1 MSQNSKNTRAEN
13 LTDELIEKIV
23 RILDGWSE
31 KLTWNKLIDEIE
43 FRTKN
48 KYTRQ
53 ALAKHQRIKDAYNL
67 TKNRVSDVVKELP
80 NMSSE
85 VVALIQKVKR
95 LEAENDRLNFENETL
110 LAQFARWA
118 YNAHSKGV
126 TKEMLDKHLTPVDR
140 GRTKQ

>member
-1 MSQNSKNTRAEN
+1 MNQNLKHTRSEN

-23 RILDGWSE
+23 KILDGWSG

-53 ALAKHQRIKDAYNL
+53 TLAKHQRIKDTYNL
-67 TKNRVSDVVKELP
+67 TKNRVSTYIKELP
-80 NMSSE
+80 NMSAE
-85 VVALIQKVKR
+85 VAALIQKIKR
-95 LEAENDRLNFENETL
+95 LEAENDRLNFENEIL

-126 TKEMLDKHLTPVDR
+126 TKEMLDKPLTPVDR
-140 GRTKQ
+140 GTTKL

>member
-1 MSQNSKNTRAEN
+1 MKQNLKHSRSEN
-13 LTDELIEKIV
+13 LTDELIEAIV
-23 RILDGWSE
+23 KILDGWSD

-48 KYTRQ
+48 RYTRQ
-53 ALAKHQRIKDAYNL
+53 TLAKHQRIKDAYDL
-67 TKNRVSDVVKELP
+67 TKKRVSTTSTEP
-80 NMSSE
+80 SNMSAE

-95 LEAENDRLNFENETL
+95 LEAENDRLHFENEAL

-126 TKEMLDKHLTPVDR
+126 TKEMLDKPLTPVDR
-140 GRTKQ
+140 GKTKV

>member
-1 MSQNSKNTRAEN
+1 MSQNSKHARSEN

-23 RILDGWSE
+23 KVLDGWSG

-48 KYTRQ
+48 RYTRQ
-53 ALAKHQRIKDAYNL
+53 TLAKHQRIKDAYNL
-67 TKNRVSDVVKELP
+67 TKDRVSDGVKELP

-85 VVALIQKVKR
+85 VAALIQKVKR
-95 LEAENDRLNFENETL
+95 IEAENERLNFENERL

-126 TKEMLDKHLTPVDR
+126 TKEMLDKPLTPVDR
-140 GRTKQ
+140 GKTKV

>member
-1 MSQNSKNTRAEN
+1 MSPNSKNTRSEN

-23 RILDGWSE
+23 NILDGWSS

-48 KYTRQ
+48 RYTRQ
-53 ALAKHQRIKDAYNL
+53 TLAKHQRIKDAYDL
-67 TKNRVSDVVKELP
+67 TKERVSTDTEEHS
-80 NMSSE
+80 NMSAE
-85 VVALIQKVKR
+85 VAALIQRVKR
-95 LEAENDRLNFENETL
+95 LEAENDRLHFENEAL

-126 TKEMLDKHLTPVDR
+126 TKEMLDKPLTPIDR
-140 GRTKQ
+140 GTTKV

>member
-1 MSQNSKNTRAEN
+1 MSQNSKHTRSEN

-23 RILDGWSE
+23 KILDGWSG
-31 KLTWNKLIDEIE
+31 KLTWDKLIDEIE

-53 ALAKHQRIKDAYNL
+53 TLGKHQRIKDAYNL
-67 TKNRVSDVVKELP
+67 TKDRVSTTIKELP
-80 NMSSE
+80 NMSAE
-85 VVALIQKVKR
+85 VAALIQKVKR
-95 LEAENDRLNFENETL
+95 LEAENDRLNFENEAL

-126 TKEMLDKHLTPVDR
+126 TKEMLDKPLTPVDR
-140 GRTKQ
+140 GKTKQ